1 MGRTIHPLPVAYIPL
16 TEGNFGPAGVLS
28 FPYPFIPK
36 PKEGATVLAVA
47 AEPSGAIIIKGST
60 PIAPLC
66 SLCSIAWPEKGARVF
81 ISDSGTTSTETS
93 SAVTRVQNNSSWSS
107 DTDNHRLMTIF
118 AADSRESKP
127 YVLRRPTLP
136 VELAEKLPVDSPRA
150 SSGQLLIGSS
160 RTEYIADAWNI
171 SGGRDIISRR
181 EVTGILAS
189 FPLHGVEKITLSF
202 RATATISGTA
212 LDGTIKVPLRAC
224 IIPVKGNSRLYEWPT
239 SPIEFDA
246 ADGLPSMYGS
256 GLIPPI
262 TCDVPVNVSEVDTEF
277 SNIASLT
284 ISQPATGLALIFA
297 EIDQFAYGRS
307 FAPEMMRT
315 GRPGLSFE
323 NYLHWEVK
331 IISATAVKA

>member
-1 MGRTIHPLPVAYIPL
+1 MGRTIHKLPVAGSDLPL
-16 TEGNFGPAGVLS
+16 GDFWGTPRPS
-28 FPYPFIPK
+28 PFFPK
-36 PKEGATVLAVA
+36 PKEGATVLAIA
-47 AEPSGAIIIKGST
+47 SEPSGAIIIKGST

-66 SLCSIAWPEKGARVF
+66 SLGSIAWPGQGVEVITNGF
-81 ISDSGTTSTETS
+81 GTTSKELS
-93 SAVTRVQNNSSWSS
+93 RAYTRIYNGAEWSS

-136 VELAEKLPVDSPRA
+136 VELADKLPVDSPRA
-150 SSGQLLIGSS
+150 SSGHTLRIGYS
-160 RTEYIADAWNI
+160 RTEYISDAWNT
-171 SGGRDIISRR
+171 GGRDIISRE

-224 IIPVKGNSRLYEWPT
+224 MIPVKGNSRLYEWPT

-262 TCDVPVNVSEVDTEF
+262 TCDVPVYVQEVDKEF

>member
-1 MGRTIHPLPVAYIPL
+1 MGRTIHPLPVAGLDLPL
-16 TEGNFGPAGVLS
+16 GGDFGPADLS
-28 FPYPFIPK
+28 PHPFIPK

-47 AEPSGAIIIKGST
+47 SEPSGAIIIKGST

-66 SLCSIAWPEKGARVF
+66 SLGSIAWPKKGARVF

-93 SAVTRVQNNSSWSS
+93 SAVTRVQNSSSWSS
-107 DTDNHRLMTIF
+107 DTDNHRLMTIY
-118 AADSRESKP
+118 AVDSREYKP
-127 YVLRRPTLP
+127 YILRRPALP
-136 VELAEKLPVDSPRA
+136 AELAEALPVDSPRA
-150 SSGQLLIGSS
+150 SSGQLRIGES
-160 RTEYIADAWNI
+160 RLGYISDAWNI
-171 SGGRDIISRR
+171 SGARDIISRE

-189 FPLHGVEKITLSF
+189 FPLHGVEKITLTF

-212 LDGTIKVPLRAC
+212 LDGTITVPLRAC

-239 SPIEFDA
+239 SLIEFDA

-256 GLIPPI
+256 GLIPTT
-262 TCDVPVNVSEVDTEF
+262 TCDVPVYVQEADTEF

-284 ISQPATGLALIFA
+284 ISQPETGLAIIFA

-307 FAPEMMRT
+307 FAPAMMRT
-315 GRPGLSFE
+315 GRPGISFE
-323 NYLHWEVK
+323 NYLDWKVK

>member
-1 MGRTIHPLPVAYIPL
+1 MGRTIHPLPVAGRDLPL
-16 TEGNFGPAGVLS
+16 EVFVPADMA
-28 FPYPFIPK
+28 PHPFIQK

-47 AEPSGAIIIKGST
+47 SEPSGAIIIKGST

-66 SLCSIAWPEKGARVF
+66 SLGSIAWPGKGAEVF
-81 ISDSGTTSTETS
+81 MNDGGTTARERSWAYTS
-93 SAVTRVQNNSSWSS
+93 VQNSSSWSS

-150 SSGQLLIGSS
+150 SSGHTLLIGYS

-171 SGGRDIISRR
+171 SGGRDIISRE

-224 IIPVKGNSRLYEWPT
+224 IIPIKGNSRLYEWPT

-262 TCDVPVNVSEVDTEF
+262 TCDVPVNVSEVGTEF

-284 ISQPATGLALIFA
+284 LSQPASGLALIFA

-307 FAPEMMRT
+307 FAPAIMRT

-323 NYLHWEVK
+323 NYLDWEVK

>member
-1 MGRTIHPLPVAYIPL
+1 MGRTIHPLPVAGVDLPL
-16 TEGNFGPAGVLS
+16 EDLGPARI
-28 FPYPFIPK
+28 PAPFVPK

-66 SLCSIAWPEKGARVF
+66 SLGSITWPGKGAEVF
-81 ISDSGTTSTETS
+81 INDGGTTSTETS
-93 SAVTRVQNNSSWSS
+93 RAVTRVQNNSSWSS

-118 AADSRESKP
+118 AADSREFKP

-150 SSGQLLIGSS
+150 SSGHTLRIGYSE
-160 RTEYIADAWNI
+160 TEYKSDAWNI
-171 SGGRDIISRR
+171 SGAYDIISRR

-224 IIPVKGNSRLYEWPT
+224 IIPIKGNSRLYEWPT

-262 TCDVPVNVSEVDTEF
+262 TCDVPVYVQEVGKEF

-284 ISQPATGLALIFA
+284 ISQPATGLAIIFA
-297 EIDQFAYGRS
+297 EIDQFAYGRT
-307 FAPEMMRT
+307 FAPAMMRT

-323 NYLHWEVK
+323 NYLHWVVK

>member
-1 MGRTIHPLPVAYIPL
+1 MGRTIHKLPVAGIDLPL
-16 TEGNFGPAGVLS
+16 EVFVPADMA
-28 FPYPFIPK
+28 PHPFIPK
-36 PKEGATVLAVA
+36 PKDGETVLAVA
-47 AEPSGAIIIKGST
+47 SEPSGAIIIKGST

-66 SLCSIAWPEKGARVF
+66 SLGSIAWPGKGAEVF
-81 ISDSGTTSTETS
+81 INDGGTTARERSLAYTS
-93 SAVTRVQNNSSWSS
+93 VQNSSSWSS

-118 AADSRESKP
+118 GADSREYKP

-150 SSGQLLIGSS
+150 SSGHTLRIGYS

-202 RATATISGTA
+202 RATATIYGTA

-224 IIPVKGNSRLYEWPT
+224 IIPVKGKSRLYEWPT

-256 GLIPPI
+256 GLIPQT
-262 TCDVPVNVSEVDTEF
+262 TCDVPVYVQEVDTEF

-307 FAPEMMRT
+307 FAPAMMRT
-315 GRPGLSFE
+315 GRPGLSFNNE
-323 NYLHWEVK
+323 MKWEVK